1 MAMMTEEEADA
12 LDELLTR
19 TTPRVTSS
27 VRGIR
32 GAGTLSYPGGKG
44 IFETG
49 ENGMYA
55 TYHLKAEEL
64 NADVVRIL
72 KNTYSQQEI
81 VILPKKTYDEWEK
94 ERYNAAFTGKL
105 QQGLRD
111 IEESR
116 GIVKT
121 MAELKA
127 MEDA

>member
-1 MAMMTEEEADA
+1 VEADPARGRGQTSTQSAPGA
-12 LDELLTR
+12 LSC
-19 TTPRVTSS
+19 P
-27 VRGIR
+27 
-32 GAGTLSYPGGKG
+32 AGTG

-49 ENGMYA
+49 ESGMYA

-64 NADVVRIL
+64 DAHVVEIL
-72 KNTYSQQEI
+72 KNVYSRQEI

-105 QQGLRD
+105 QQGLQD
-111 IEESR
+111 IEEGR

>member
-1 MAMMTEEEADA
+1 LTLKKVNVGA
-12 LDELLTR
+12 LAL
-19 TTPRVTSS
+19 SS
-27 VRGIR
+27 P
-32 GAGTLSYPGGKG
+32 AGKD

-49 ENGMYA
+49 ENAMYA

-111 IEESR
+111 IEEGR

-127 MEDA
+127 MEDV